1 MSARL
6 LTARNHTKLIMKDST
21 KHTSAA
27 KAEEGWLS
35 RERVLALILISATAI
50 VFYLC
55 YLITQ
60 PFLPALAWA
69 MALAVLTYPLYRR
82 IESRVRRP
90 NLAAAISV
98 LIVLLVIVGPSAFV
112 VRQLGSELATTVDF
126 ITNQTETGRWW
137 IVLERNPS
145 LAPAVKWIEQHLDL
159 RGEVQQAADAIT
171 SRIPSFLTGSAW
183 ALAELLVTL
192 FVLFYL
198 FRDKQRVLG
207 AVRHVLPL
215 SDTEVKEM
223 FSRISDT
230 IHATVYGTVIV
241 ALVQGVLGGLMFW
254 WLGLPT
260 PMLWGVVMALLAI
273 VPVLG
278 AFVVWV
284 PAAIFLALEGN
295 WGKAL
300 ILTGWGGIVIALI
313 DNLLYPILVG
323 TKLRLH
329 TVPVFIAI
337 IGGLTV
343 FGAAGVILGPVVFA
357 VALGLI
363 DVWRRRTAHGRAAE
377 NGVHS

>member
-1 MSARL
+1 
-6 LTARNHTKLIMKDST
+6 MKDSS
-21 KHTSAA
+21 KHTSGA

-50 VFYLC
+50 VLYLC

-69 MALAVLTYPLYRR
+69 VALAVLTYPLYQWIAGR
-82 IESRVRRP
+82 ISRP
-90 NLAAAISV
+90 NIAAAVTV
-98 LIVLLVIVGPSAFV
+98 LIVTLVIVGPVAFV
-112 VRQLGSELATTVDF
+112 VHQLGSEVAGAVDF
-126 ITNQTETGRWW
+126 ITKEAETGRGRMM
-137 IVLERNPS
+137 IERNPN
-145 LAPAVKWIEQHLDL
+145 LAPAVNWIEKHFDL
-159 RGEVQQAADAIT
+159 RGAVQQAADAIT

-183 ALAELLVTL
+183 AVAELLITL

-207 AVRHVLPL
+207 AVRQVLPL
-215 SDTEVKEM
+215 SDTEAREM

-230 IHATVYGTVIV
+230 IYATVYGTVVV
-241 ALVQGVLGGLMFW
+241 ALVQGALGGFMFW
-254 WLGLPT
+254 VLGLPA
-260 PMLWGVVMALLAI
+260 PMLWGAIMALLAI

-323 TKLRLH
+323 KKLRLH

-343 FGAAGVILGPVVFA
+343 FGAVGLILGPVVFA
-357 VALGLI
+357 VTLGLI
-363 DVWRRRTAHGRAAE
+363 DVWRRRTAHGRTVE
-377 NGVHS
+377 NGVQS

>member
-1 MSARL
+1 V
-6 LTARNHTKLIMKDST
+6 H
-21 KHTSAA
+21 
-27 KAEEGWLS
+27 
-35 RERVLALILISATAI
+35 
-50 VFYLC
+50 
-55 YLITQ
+55 
-60 PFLPALAWA
+60 
-69 MALAVLTYPLYRR
+69 
-82 IESRVRRP
+82 
-90 NLAAAISV
+90 
-98 LIVLLVIVGPSAFV
+98 
-112 VRQLGSELATTVDF
+112 QLGSEIAAAVDL
-126 ITNQTETGRWW
+126 ITNETETGRWR
-137 IVLERNPS
+137 IMLKRNPS
-145 LAPAVKWIEQHLDL
+145 LGPAVNWIEQHVDL
-159 RGEVQQAADAIT
+159 RGEVRQVGDAIT

-183 ALAELLVTL
+183 ALAQVLITL

-198 FRDKQRVLG
+198 FRDKQRVLD

-215 SDTEVKEM
+215 SDTEVQQM
-223 FSRISDT
+223 FSRVSDT
-230 IHATVYGTVIV
+230 IYATVYGTVVV
-241 ALVQGVLGGLMFW
+241 ALVQGFLGGLMFW

-260 PMLWGVVMALLAI
+260 PVLWGVVMGLLAI

-300 ILTGWGGIVIALI
+300 LLTAWGGIVIALI

-357 VALGLI
+357 VTLGLI
-363 DVWRRRTAHGRAAE
+363 DVWRRRTAHGRTADS
-377 NGVHS
+377 GVHS

>member
-1 MSARL
+1 LAR
-6 LTARNHTKLIMKDST
+6 
-21 KHTSAA
+21 HTSTASGD
-27 KAEEGWLS
+27 EGWLS
-35 RERVLALILISATAI
+35 RDRVLALTLISATAI

-55 YLITQ
+55 YLIAR

-69 MALAVLTYPLYRR
+69 VALALLTHPLYRWIAGR
-82 IESRVRRP
+82 ISRP
-90 NLAAAISV
+90 NIAAAVSV
-98 LIVLLVIVGPSAFV
+98 LIVTLVIVAPSAFV
-112 VRQLGSELATTVDF
+112 VHHVGSEIAGAVDF
-126 ITNQTETGRWW
+126 ITNETETGRWRVM
-137 IVLERNPS
+137 IERNPS
-145 LAPAVKWIEQHLDL
+145 LAPAVNWIEKHLDV
-159 RGEVQQAADAIT
+159 RGEVQQVAEAIT

-183 ALAELLVTL
+183 ALAELLITL

-198 FRDKQRVLG
+198 FRDKQRILG
-207 AVRHVLPL
+207 AVRHLLPL
-215 SDTEVKEM
+215 SDTEVQEM

-230 IHATVYGTVIV
+230 IYATVYGTVVV

-254 WLGLPT
+254 VLGLPA
-260 PMLWGVVMALLAI
+260 PMLWGVVMGLLAI

-284 PAAIFLALEGN
+284 PAAIFLALEGD

-300 ILTGWGGIVIALI
+300 ILTAWGGIVIALI

-329 TVPVFIAI
+329 TAPVFIAI

-357 VALGLI
+357 VTLGLI
-363 DVWRRRTAHGRAAE
+363 DVWRRRTAHGRTAE

>member
-1 MSARL
+1 MRRPYTGKNRA
-6 LTARNHTKLIMKDST
+6 KLIMKDAT

-35 RERVLALILISATAI
+35 RERVLALILICATAI

-55 YLITQ
+55 YLITY

-69 MALAVLTYPLYRR
+69 VALAVLTFPVHRWIAGR
-82 IESRVRRP
+82 ISRP
-90 NLAAAISV
+90 NIAAALS
-98 LIVLLVIVGPSAFV
+98 VLLVTVVIVAPSVFV
-112 VRQLGSELATTVDF
+112 MHQLGSEIAGAVNF
-126 ITNQTETGRWW
+126 ITNESETARWRNM
-137 IVLERNPS
+137 IERNAS
-145 LAPAVKWIEQHLDL
+145 VASAIKWIGQYLDL
-159 RGEVQQAADAIT
+159 RGTVQQAADAIT

-183 ALAELLVTL
+183 ALAQLLITL

-198 FRDKQRVLG
+198 FRDNQRVLS
-207 AVRHVLPL
+207 AVRHMLPL
-215 SDTEVKEM
+215 SDIEVHEM
-223 FSRISDT
+223 FSLISDT
-230 IHATVYGTVIV
+230 IHATVYGTVVV
-241 ALVQGVLGGLMFW
+241 ALVQGILGGLMFW
-254 WLGLPT
+254 WLGLPA
-260 PMLWGVVMALLAI
+260 PMLWGAVMALLAV

-300 ILTGWGGIVIALI
+300 ILTAWGGIVIALI

-357 VALGLI
+357 VTLGLI

-377 NGVHS
+377 SGLRS

>member
-1 MSARL
+1 
-6 LTARNHTKLIMKDST
+6 MKESI

-27 KAEEGWLS
+27 KVEEGWLS
-35 RERVLALILISATAI
+35 RERVLALILISTTAI

-55 YLITQ
+55 YLISR

-69 MALAVLTYPLYRR
+69 VALAVLTYPLYRWIAGR
-82 IESRVRRP
+82 ISRP
-90 NLAAAISV
+90 NIAAAVSV
-98 LIVLLVIVGPSAFV
+98 LIVTLVIVGPSAFV
-112 VRQLGSELATTVDF
+112 VHQLGSEIAGAVDF
-126 ITNQTETGRWW
+126 ITNEAETGRWR
-137 IVLERNPS
+137 IMIKRNPS
-145 LAPAVKWIEQHLDL
+145 LAPAAKWIEQHIDL
-159 RGEVQQAADAIT
+159 RGEVQRAAEAIT

-183 ALAELLVTL
+183 ALAELLITL

-198 FRDKQRVLG
+198 FRDKQRVLD

-215 SDTEVKEM
+215 SDTEVQEM

-230 IHATVYGTVIV
+230 IYATVYGTVVV

-300 ILTGWGGIVIALI
+300 ILTAWGGGVIALI

-357 VALGLI
+357 VTLGLI

-377 NGVHS
+377 SGVHS

>member
-1 MSARL
+1 MAKQ
-6 LTARNHTKLIMKDST
+6 TST
-21 KHTSAA
+21 PGADD
-27 KAEEGWLS
+27 GWFS
-35 RERVLALILISATAI
+35 RERVLALTLIAATAI

-55 YLITQ
+55 YLITS

-69 MALAVLTYPLYRR
+69 IALAVLTHPLYTWIERR
-82 IESRVRRP
+82 IKRPNIAAAVSVLIVTLVIVVPSTFVVHQLGSEIAGAVDLITNEPESGRWRVMIERNP
-90 NLAAAISV
+90 NLAA
-98 LIVLLVIVGPSAFV
+98 V
-112 VRQLGSELATTVDF
+112 VD
-126 ITNQTETGRWW
+126 
-137 IVLERNPS
+137 
-145 LAPAVKWIEQHLDL
+145 WIEQHLDL
-159 RGEVQQAADAIT
+159 RGEIQQVADAMT
-171 SRIPSFLTGSAW
+171 SRIPSLLTGSAW
-183 ALAELLVTL
+183 ALAQLLITL

-198 FRDKQRVLG
+198 FRDKQRVLD

-215 SDTEVKEM
+215 SDTEVQEM

-230 IHATVYGTVIV
+230 IYATVYGTVVV

-254 WLGLPT
+254 WLGLPA
-260 PMLWGVVMALLAI
+260 PMLWGAVMALLAI

-343 FGAAGVILGPVVFA
+343 FGAAGMILGPVLFA
-357 VALGLI
+357 VTLGLI
-363 DVWRRRTAHGRAAE
+363 DVWRRRTAHGRTAE
-377 NGVHS
+377 SGVHS